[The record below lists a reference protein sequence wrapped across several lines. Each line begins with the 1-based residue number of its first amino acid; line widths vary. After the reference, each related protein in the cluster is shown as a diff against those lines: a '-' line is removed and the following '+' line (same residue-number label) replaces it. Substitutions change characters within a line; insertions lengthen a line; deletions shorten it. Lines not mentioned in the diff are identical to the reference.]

1 LNKLCNRGDVERE
14 WGLDFKVVEMEK
26 RTKVLNTTR
35 NRENGE

>member
-26 RTKVLNTTR
+26 TTKY
-35 NRENGE
+35 